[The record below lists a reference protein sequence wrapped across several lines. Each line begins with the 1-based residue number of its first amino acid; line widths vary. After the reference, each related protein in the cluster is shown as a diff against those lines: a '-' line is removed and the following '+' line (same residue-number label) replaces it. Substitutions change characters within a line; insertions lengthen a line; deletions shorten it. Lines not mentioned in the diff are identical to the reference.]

1 MNQIRPPELSW
12 RTDFTLINGHG
23 VVVVMVVVH
32 VAAVDVA
39 TVDVATVKTVALNG
53 TLFGGSG

>member
-39 TVDVATVKTVALNG
+39 TVKTVALN
-53 TLFGGSG
+53 